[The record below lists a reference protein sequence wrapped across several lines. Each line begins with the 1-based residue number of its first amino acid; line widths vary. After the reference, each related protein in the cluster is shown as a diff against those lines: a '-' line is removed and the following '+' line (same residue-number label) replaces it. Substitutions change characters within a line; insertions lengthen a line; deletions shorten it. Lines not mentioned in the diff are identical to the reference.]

1 MAFSAAFTP
10 VTTVP
15 KRASLEGLAL
25 VVEAL
30 ERSVR
35 WESLRRVHDCI
46 FGMLALE
53 SEPVDLHL

>member
-1 MAFSAAFTP
+1 M
-10 VTTVP
+10 
-15 KRASLEGLAL
+15 
-25 VVEAL
+25 EAL